1 MKRSGARQRIHRHPA
16 SIERRL
22 AQLAAVACLVG
33 FVASIPMGLSE
44 WRADAIVAAMRS
56 GDHSER
62 GDVLER
68 TAEMPPAA
76 LPDRGAAALAEI
88 ALTSAGEAQ
97 DPALRQLYLARAHD
111 LASHLRATRP
121 DWAPSL
127 ILSSAIALAS
137 APAASDAPLPPQAL
151 RDYAASYRAAPF
163 LWAEARW
170 RIALGSLAWPA
181 LDRATRQHMIDEAVW
196 LTRYDNAQRPDVEA
210 MLGDTPAGVAYQ
222 LAMARVVV
230 GRE

>member
-1 MKRSGARQRIHRHPA
+1 MRSGARQRIHRHPA

-22 AQLAAVACLVG
+22 TKLAALVCLAG
-33 FVASIPMGLSE
+33 LVASIPMALGE
-44 WRADAIVAAMRS
+44 WRVDAIVAAMRS
-56 GDHSER
+56 GDASQR

-68 TAEMPPAA
+68 TAEVPPGA
-76 LPDRGAAALAEI
+76 LPDRGEAALAQI
-88 ALTSAGEAQ
+88 ALASASEAQ
-97 DPALRQLYLARAHD
+97 DPALRQLYLARARD
-111 LASHLRATRP
+111 LVAHLRAARP

-127 ILSSAIALAS
+127 ILSSAVALAS
-137 APAASDAPLPPQAL
+137 ANTPLPPEAL

-181 LDRATRQHMIDEAVW
+181 LDHATRQHMIDEAVW
-196 LTRYDNAQRPDVEA
+196 LTRFDNAQRPDVEA

-222 LAMARVVV
+222 LALSLIHI
-230 GRE
+230 

>member
-1 MKRSGARQRIHRHPA
+1 MMRDLMRSDARQRIHRHPA

-22 AQLAAVACLVG
+22 TQLAALACLAG
-33 FVASIPMGLSE
+33 FAAGVPMALGE
-44 WRADAIVAAMRS
+44 WRAEAIVAAMRS
-56 GDHSER
+56 GDASQR

-68 TAEMPPAA
+68 MAELPPGA
-76 LPDRGAAALAEI
+76 LPDRGEAALAQI
-88 ALTSAGEAQ
+88 ALASAGEAQ
-97 DPALRQLYLARAHD
+97 DPALRQLYRARARD
-111 LASHLRATRP
+111 LVAHLRATRP

-127 ILSSAIALAS
+127 ILSSAVALTS
-137 APAASDAPLPPQAL
+137 TNAPLPPEAL

-181 LDRATRQHMIDEAVW
+181 LDRATRQHMINEAVW
-196 LTRYDNAQRPDVEA
+196 LTRFDNARRPDVEA

-222 LAMARVVV
+222 LAMARAV
-230 GRE
+230 GPGV